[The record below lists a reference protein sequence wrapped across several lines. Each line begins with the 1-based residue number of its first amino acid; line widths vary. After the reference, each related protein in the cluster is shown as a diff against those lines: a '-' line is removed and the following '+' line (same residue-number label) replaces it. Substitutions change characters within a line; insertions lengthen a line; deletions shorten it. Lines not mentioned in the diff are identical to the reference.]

1 MKKQKLEHV
10 KVQRH
15 YGRFYEIGERFFY
28 EGKRYIILEHE
39 TFGNDVEW
47 VVIEEKS
54 NSAVKSNNA
63 VNIAVEDEDILEIAY
78 AIV

>member
-1 MKKQKLEHV
+1 MKRQKLEHV

-54 NSAVKSNNA
+54 NNA

>member
-1 MKKQKLEHV
+1 MKRQKLEHV

-47 VVIEEKS
+47 VVIEENS
-54 NSAVKSNNA
+54 NSA

>member
-10 KVQRH
+10 KVERH

-47 VVIEEKS
+47 VVIEENS
-54 NSAVKSNNA
+54 NSAI
-63 VNIAVEDEDILEIAY
+63 NIAVEDEDILEIAY

>member
-54 NSAVKSNNA
+54 NSAV
-63 VNIAVEDEDILEIAY
+63 NIAVEDEDILEIAY